1 MLGIE
6 ERNRRSRGWLALVSA
21 LQVGILVFITGIGC
35 GGGGGGGGGGGPTQ
49 PPTPP
54 TPSGIT
60 FTADEDAAE
69 NSIFLKEGDSP
80 NLDTLVLEV
89 RAKDV
94 TDLYAVSFDL
104 EYPDNRLDFDAGE
117 TEEGVWFGNK
127 GKVDTSL
134 EVLEEPNGTLVIGHS
149 RLGQVSGR
157 NGSGVLFTLVF
168 TADSNGSGTFEITL
182 NSAVSSKGENM
193 PDVVWISGR
202 ITVSV

>member
-1 MLGIE
+1 LKKLDL
-6 ERNRRSRGWLALVSA
+6 RRLGWLGLVTVA
-21 LQVGILVFITGIGC
+21 QVGVLVFITGIGC

-49 PPTPP
+49 PPIPP

-60 FTADEDAAE
+60 FTADADAEE

-80 NLDTLVLEV
+80 DQDTLVLEV

-94 TDLYAVSFDL
+94 IDLYAVSLDL
-104 EYPDNRLDFDAGE
+104 DYPDNRLNFEAGE
-117 TEEGVWFGNK
+117 TEEGVWLGNK
-127 GKVDTSL
+127 GKIDTSL
-134 EVLEEPNGTLVIGHS
+134 EVLEDPDGTLVIGHT

-157 NGSGVLFTLVF
+157 SGSGVLFTLVF
-168 TADSNGSGTFEITL
+168 TAGSNGSGEFVISL
-182 NSAVSSKGENM
+182 NDAVSSKGESM